1 MTLPMRPEP
10 EPRRPTGRGVSPIAA
25 ARLKRCGRCHH
36 RNRSD
41 DVAIERCPRRRSPQ
55 PARCLHTYSDP
66 AEAEPRVRRRG
77 ARAAIHS
84 LTHCRDLMA
93 AQSARMLPFASG
105 AIRPGEPDERVR
117 MGDDWRCAVALFG
130 AYTGPLYGGIIGAV
144 IAAVG
149 GAMAS
154 GYLLPSPG
162 VPLHNPP
169 GLSEALWPIPGSI
182 VALLATYLYGAHR
195 ERVERGTHTG

>member
-1 MTLPMRPEP
+1 MSVFVWVMI
-10 EPRRPTGRGVSPIAA
+10 G
-25 ARLKRCGRCHH
+25 
-36 RNRSD
+36 
-41 DVAIERCPRRRSPQ
+41 
-55 PARCLHTYSDP
+55 
-66 AEAEPRVRRRG
+66 
-77 ARAAIHS
+77 
-84 LTHCRDLMA
+84 
-93 AQSARMLPFASG
+93 
-105 AIRPGEPDERVR
+105 
-117 MGDDWRCAVALFG
+117 VALWHFSVLV
-130 AYTGPLYGGIIGAV
+130 PDRFYGGIIGAL

-195 ERVERGTHTG
+195 ERVERGTHAG